1 MQEMLLFR
9 GVCPWLYDDLVNLF
23 SFHFAKA
30 IVTITKATADIAQQS
45 LTLKKN
51 QRFKQSVKPP

>member
-1 MQEMLLFR
+1 MLLFR
-9 GVCPWLYDDLVNLF
+9 GVCSWLYYDLVNLL

-51 QRFKQSVKPP
+51 QRFEQSVKRI

>member
-1 MQEMLLFR
+1 MLLFR
-9 GVCPWLYDDLVNLF
+9 GVCSWLYYDLVNLLP
-23 SFHFAKA
+23 FHFAKA

-51 QRFKQSVKPP
+51 QRFEQSVKRI